1 METLLFLLTL
11 FATIIL
17 GGIALIIAAGTI
29 FILTFIIKEVIDY
42 VTNR

>member
-11 FATIIL
+11 FITILL
-17 GGIALIIAAGTI
+17 GGLDLGLVVGSI
-29 FILTFIIKEVIDY
+29 FILIFTIKEVISY